1 MHSYLKT
8 EYDYVAAPLPHPAWL
23 LLVAILGVG
32 FALLATLVAS
42 AHTSRLPAA
51 PGAGRHIGAG
61 ASVSPLP
68 AQGITATATVTPLL
82 QAITVTTTGMA
93 TTRSGPG
100 ADYPEVA
107 TFAPGLTF
115 DATGRSSDSQW
126 LLIALSQW
134 LSVWVP
140 ANLVVS
146 GGEVRALAEASPP
159 ERSAAATPAITDKP
173 VISARTTSGANNG
186 IILSVSGL
194 TPGRYYTVQIVNQ
207 KGKTVFKRGAT
218 AREDGY
224 LGFINNFS
232 SVGVSPLNY
241 GTYSVTVYLEG
252 VPIGSKQFTLS
263 KP

>member
-8 EYDYVAAPLPHPAWL
+8 EYDYAAAPLRRLAWL
-23 LLVAILGVG
+23 LLTAILGVG

-42 AHTSRLPAA
+42 AHSSRLPAA

-61 ASVSPLP
+61 ASASPLP
-68 AQGITATATVTPLL
+68 VQEITATATVTPLL

-126 LLIALSQW
+126 LLITLSQW

-140 ANLVVS
+140 ANLVIP
-146 GGEVRALAEASPP
+146 GGEIQALAEASPP
-159 ERSAAATPAITDKP
+159 ETSAATTPVLTDKP

-186 IILSVSGL
+186 VILSVSGM

-218 AREDGY
+218 AREDGR
-224 LGFINNFS
+224 LEFSGNFS
-232 SVGVSPLNY
+232 SIGVSPLNY
-241 GTYSVTVYLEG
+241 GTYTVTVYLEG
-252 VPIGSKQFTLS
+252 VPVGSKQFTLS